1 MQEVWENVYA
11 FMKFLS
17 EHLLLIDCF
26 FAVIIV
32 FFERKDPRAVW
43 GWLLLL
49 YFVPV
54 VGFIL
59 YLLLGMNMR
68 KLKMFKTKEIEDAL
82 NFQIQKQEE
91 NIFRNQFCIS
101 DEKLKE
107 YQDLVLYN
115 LEASQAVYTEE
126 NEVEVYT
133 DGNAKFDA
141 LIDAIEQAENYIL
154 LQYYIIK
161 SDILFERI
169 VKHLKK
175 KVKEG
180 VSVRILVDGMGGR
193 FVRKSYWKRLRA
205 EGIEVVEFFPA
216 LLGRLQLR
224 MNYRNHRKIVVV
236 DGKVGFV
243 GGFNV
248 GKEYIG
254 LDPKFGYWR
263 DTHLKITGEAVI
275 GLKLRF
281 VLDWNYAARQN
292 LFSDERLW
300 EKEQAEE
307 NEQIKEKEEANEKE
321 ANEEVNEKEANEK
334 EEVNE
339 KEEANEK
346 EQAGKKERIEQ
357 GKENERLKQ
366 KDKVGIQIISSGPD
380 SRYPQIHNTYVRMI
394 AKAKKSV
401 YIQTPYFIPDESMIT
416 ALEIAAMSGLDVRIM
431 IPCKPD
437 HPFVYWATYSY
448 IGDMLAAGVK
458 CYTYDHGFLH
468 AKGIVVDGMMSCYGT
483 ANMDNRSFFLNF
495 EVNAV
500 IYSSKVAQKLT
511 DIFLKDLQ
519 KSTEITKYDYSRRN
533 LVVRLKEQVSRLLGP
548 VL

>member
-1 MQEVWENVYA
+1 MKEMQTYFFDMWYTIEREDTAWMKLDGGRSTMQEVWKSICI
-11 FMKFLS
+11 FMGFLS
-17 EHLLLIDCF
+17 EHLLLIDSI
-26 FAVIIV
+26 FAIIIV

-49 YFVPV
+49 YFIPV
-54 VGFIL
+54 AGFIF
-59 YLLLGMNMR
+59 YLLLGLNMR

-82 NFQIQKQEE
+82 NSQIQKQEE
-91 NIFRNQFCIS
+91 NIFRNQFSIS

-115 LEASQAVYTEE
+115 LEASQAVYSEG

-141 LIDAIEQAENYIL
+141 LIEAIDQANYYIL
-154 LQYYIIK
+154 IQYYIIK
-161 SDILFERI
+161 NDILFERL
-169 VKHLKK
+169 VKHLKR

-193 FVRKSYWKRLRA
+193 FVRKSYWKHLRA
-205 EGIEVVEFFPA
+205 EGMEVEEFFPA
-216 LLGRLQLR
+216 LFGRLQLR

-243 GGFNV
+243 GGFNI

-263 DTHLKITGEAVI
+263 DTHLKICGEAVA

-281 VLDWNYAARQN
+281 VMDWNYAAEQN
-292 LFSDERLW
+292 LFLDKILW
-300 EKEQAEE
+300 QEE
-307 NEQIKEKEEANEKE
+307 EQIEKREERKTQKEE
-321 ANEEVNEKEANEK
+321 
-334 EEVNE
+334 
-339 KEEANEK
+339 
-346 EQAGKKERIEQ
+346 
-357 GKENERLKQ
+357 
-366 KDKVGIQIISSGPD
+366 KDRAGIQIISSGPD

-394 AKAKKSV
+394 AKAKKSI
-401 YIQTPYFIPDESMIT
+401 YIQTPYFIPDESMID
-416 ALEIAAMSGLDVRIM
+416 ALEIAAMSGIDVRIM

-437 HPFVYWATYSY
+437 HPFVYWASYSY

-458 CYTYDHGFLH
+458 CYTYDNGFLH
-468 AKGIVVDGMMSCYGT
+468 AKGMVVDGMMACYGT

-500 IYSSKVAQKLT
+500 IYSSKVGQKLT
-511 DIFLKDLQ
+511 DIFLTDLQ
-519 KSTEITKYDYSRRN
+519 KSTEITKYDYSRRS
-533 LVVRLKEQVSRLLGP
+533 LMVRFKEQVSRLLGP

>member
-1 MQEVWENVYA
+1 MQEVWGKLCFIME
-11 FMKFLS
+11 FLS
-17 EHLLLIDCF
+17 EHLLLVDCL
-26 FAVIIV
+26 FAIVIV

-49 YFVPV
+49 YFIPV
-54 VGFIL
+54 IGFVF

-82 NFQIQKQEE
+82 NSQIQKQEE

-101 DEKLKE
+101 DERLKE

-126 NEVEVYT
+126 NKVEIYT

-141 LIDAIEQAENYIL
+141 LIEAIDQAKNYIL
-154 LQYYIIK
+154 IQYYIIK
-161 SDILFERI
+161 NDILFERL
-169 VKHLKK
+169 VKYLKR

-193 FVRKSYWKRLRA
+193 FVRKSYWRQLKK
-205 EGIEVVEFFPA
+205 EGMEVVEFFPA
-216 LLGRLQLR
+216 LFGRLQLR

-263 DTHLKITGEAVI
+263 DTHLRITGEAVI
-275 GLKLRF
+275 GLKVRF
-281 VLDWNYAARQN
+281 VMDWDYAARQN
-292 LFSDERLW
+292 LFSDEKFW
-300 EKEQAEE
+300 QEEMEEEKLQKVE
-307 NEQIKEKEEANEKE
+307 NLKEEGTKNK
-321 ANEEVNEKEANEK
+321 K
-334 EEVNE
+334 EERPKNL
-339 KEEANEK
+339 KEEIQE
-346 EQAGKKERIEQ
+346 
-357 GKENERLKQ
+357 KQ
-366 KDKVGIQIISSGPD
+366 KIETGEKIEEEKIGIQIISSGPD

-401 YIQTPYFIPDESMIT
+401 YIQTPYFIPDESMMD
-416 ALEIAAMSGLDVRIM
+416 ALIIAAMSGVDVRIM

-458 CYTYDHGFLH
+458 CYTYDNGFLH

-483 ANMDNRSFFLNF
+483 ANMDSRSFFLNF

-500 IYSSKVAQKLT
+500 IYSSKIGQRMT
-511 DIFLKDLQ
+511 DIFLNDLH

-533 LVVRLKEQVSRLLGP
+533 LIVRFKEQVSRLLGP

>member
-1 MQEVWENVYA
+1 MQELWETLC
-11 FMKFLS
+11 FFIGFLS
-17 EHLLLIDCF
+17 EHLLLVDCI
-26 FAVIIV
+26 FAIIIV

-49 YFVPV
+49 YFIPII
-54 VGFIL
+54 GFVF

-82 NFQIQKQEE
+82 NSYIQKQEE

-101 DEKLKE
+101 DEELKE
-107 YQDLVLYN
+107 YEDLVLYN

-126 NEVEVYT
+126 NEIEIYT

-141 LIDAIEQAENYIL
+141 LIEAIDQAEHYIFI
-154 LQYYIIK
+154 QYYIIK
-161 SDILFERI
+161 SDILFERF
-169 VKHLKK
+169 VKHLIP

-193 FVRKSYWKRLRA
+193 FVRKSYWKRLQA
-205 EGIEVVEFFPA
+205 QGIEVVQFFPA
-216 LLGRLQLR
+216 LFGRLQLR
-224 MNYRNHRKIVVV
+224 VNYRNHRKIVVI

-243 GGFNV
+243 GGFNI

-254 LDPKFGYWR
+254 LEPKFGYWR
-263 DTHLKITGEAVI
+263 DTHLRIIGEAVI

-281 VLDWNYAARQN
+281 VMDWDYAAKQN
-292 LFSDERLW
+292 LFSDKTLW
-300 EKEQAEE
+300 REE
-307 NEQIKEKEEANEKE
+307 EKEELRQQKKTGDAEK
-321 ANEEVNEKEANEK
+321 KSR
-334 EEVNE
+334 
-339 KEEANEK
+339 
-346 EQAGKKERIEQ
+346 GI
-357 GKENERLKQ
+357 
-366 KDKVGIQIISSGPD
+366 GIQIISSGPD
-380 SRYPQIHNTYVRMI
+380 SRYPQIHNTYIRMI

-401 YIQTPYFIPDESMIT
+401 YIQTPYFIPDASLMD
-416 ALEIAAMSGLDVRIM
+416 ALVIAAMSGVDVRIM

-448 IGDMLAAGVK
+448 IGDMLAAGIK
-458 CYTYDHGFLH
+458 CYTYDNGFLH
-468 AKGIVVDGMMSCYGT
+468 AKGIVVDGMISCYGT
-483 ANMDNRSFFLNF
+483 ANMDSRSFFLNF

-500 IYSSKVAQKLT
+500 IYSYKIGQQMM
-511 DIFLKDLQ
+511 DIFLNDLH

-533 LVVRLKEQVSRLLGP
+533 LIVRFKEQVSRLLGP

>member
-1 MQEVWENVYA
+1 MQELWEKLYF
-11 FMKFLS
+11 FMGFLS
-17 EHLLLIDCF
+17 EHLLLVDCF
-26 FAVIIV
+26 FAIIIV

-49 YFVPV
+49 YFIPV
-54 VGFIL
+54 IGFVF

-82 NFQIQKQEE
+82 NFYIQKQEE

-101 DEKLKE
+101 DKKLKE

-126 NEVEVYT
+126 NEVEIYI

-141 LIDAIEQAENYIL
+141 LIEAIDQAKSYIL
-154 LQYYIIK
+154 IQYYIIK
-161 SDILFERI
+161 NDILFERL
-169 VKHLKK
+169 VKHLKQ

-193 FVRKSYWKRLRA
+193 FVRKSYWRKLRT
-205 EGIEVVEFFPA
+205 EGIEVTEFFPA
-216 LLGRLQLR
+216 LFGRLQLR

-236 DGKVGFV
+236 DGKIGFV
-243 GGFNV
+243 GGFNI

-254 LDPKFGYWR
+254 LDSKFGYWR
-263 DTHLKITGEAVI
+263 DTHLRVIGEAVI

-281 VLDWNYAARQN
+281 VMDWNYAAKQN
-292 LFSDERLW
+292 LFSDEKLW
-300 EKEQAEE
+300 Q
-307 NEQIKEKEEANEKE
+307 
-321 ANEEVNEKEANEK
+321 EEVVVTEEIENKPEREK
-334 EEVNE
+334 
-339 KEEANEK
+339 
-346 EQAGKKERIEQ
+346 I
-357 GKENERLKQ
+357 
-366 KDKVGIQIISSGPD
+366 GIQIISSGPD

-401 YIQTPYFIPDESMIT
+401 YIQTPYFIPDESMMD
-416 ALEIAAMSGLDVRIM
+416 ALIIAAMSGIDVRIM

-458 CYTYDHGFLH
+458 CYTYDNGFLH
-468 AKGIVVDGMMSCYGT
+468 AKGIIVDGMMCCFGT
-483 ANMDNRSFFLNF
+483 ANMDSRSFFLNF

-500 IYSSKVAQKLT
+500 LYSSKIGQRLT
-511 DIFLKDLQ
+511 DIFLNDLH

-533 LVVRLKEQVSRLLGP
+533 LIVRFKEQVSRLLGP

>member
-1 MQEVWENVYA
+1 MQELWGDLWVV
-11 FMKFLS
+11 MKFLS
-17 EHLLLIDCF
+17 EHLLLVDCF
-26 FAVIIV
+26 FAIIIV

-49 YFVPV
+49 FFIPVIGFV
-54 VGFIL
+54 L

-68 KLKMFKTKEIEDAL
+68 KLKMFKIKEVEDAL
-82 NFQIQKQEE
+82 NFHIQKQEE

-101 DEKLKE
+101 DQKLEE

-126 NEVEVYT
+126 NKVEIYT

-141 LIDAIEQAENYIL
+141 LIEAIDQAKSYIL
-154 LQYYIIK
+154 IQYYIIK
-161 SDILFERI
+161 NDILFERM
-169 VKHLKK
+169 VKHLKQ

-193 FVRKSYWKRLRA
+193 SVRKSYWKRLRA
-205 EGIEVVEFFPA
+205 EGMEIAEFFPA

-224 MNYRNHRKIVVV
+224 MNYRNHRKIAVV

-263 DTHLKITGEAVI
+263 DTHLRIIGEAVF

-281 VLDWNYAARQN
+281 VMDWDYAARQN
-292 LFSDERLW
+292 LFSDEMLW
-300 EKEQAEE
+300 REENSMMQNKEELKQESRNQKKNYEKETIQEE
-307 NEQIKEKEEANEKE
+307 QSQKEEKE
-321 ANEEVNEKEANEK
+321 AKEK
-334 EEVNE
+334 
-339 KEEANEK
+339 
-346 EQAGKKERIEQ
+346 I
-357 GKENERLKQ
+357 
-366 KDKVGIQIISSGPD
+366 GIQIISSGPD

-401 YIQTPYFIPDESMIT
+401 YIQTPYFIPDGSMMD
-416 ALEIAAMSGLDVRIM
+416 ALIIAAMSGIDVRIM

-458 CYTYDHGFLH
+458 CYTYDNGFLH
-468 AKGIVVDGMMSCYGT
+468 AKGMVVDGMMSCYGT

-500 IYSSKVAQKLT
+500 IYSSKVGQKLT
-511 DIFLKDLQ
+511 DIFLNDLH

-533 LVVRLKEQVSRLLGP
+533 LIVRVKEQVSRLFGP

>member
-1 MQEVWENVYA
+1 VKRLVYQQLRKKGAAMKNIYVFMQ
-11 FMKFLS
+11 FIT
-17 EHLLLIDCF
+17 EHLLFIDCF
-26 FAVIIV
+26 FAITIV

-49 YFVPV
+49 FFLPG

-59 YLLLGMNMR
+59 YLLIGMNMR

-82 NFQIQKQEE
+82 NYQIQKQEE
-91 NIFRNQFCIS
+91 TIFRNQFSIS
-101 DEKLKE
+101 DERVQE
-107 YQDLVLYN
+107 YQDLILYN
-115 LEASQAVYTEE
+115 LEASQAIYSEE
-126 NEVEVYT
+126 NEVAIYT

-141 LIDAIEQAENYIL
+141 LIEAIDQAESYIL

-161 SDILFERI
+161 NDILFER
-169 VKHLKK
+169 VVRHLKK
-175 KVKEG
+175 KRKEG
-180 VSVRILVDGMGGR
+180 VSVRIMVDGMGGR

-216 LLGRLQLR
+216 LFGRLQLR
-224 MNYRNHRKIVVV
+224 LNYRNHRKIVVI

-243 GGFNV
+243 GGFNI

-275 GLKLRF
+275 GLKMRF
-281 VLDWNYAARQN
+281 VLDWNYATRQN
-292 LFSDERLW
+292 LFSDKSFWKETEQTEEKKMER
-300 EKEQAEE
+300 EKKKAEE
-307 NEQIKEKEEANEKE
+307 KI
-321 ANEEVNEKEANEK
+321 
-334 EEVNE
+334 
-339 KEEANEK
+339 
-346 EQAGKKERIEQ
+346 
-357 GKENERLKQ
+357 
-366 KDKVGIQIISSGPD
+366 GIQIISSGPD
-380 SRYPQIHNTYVRMI
+380 SRYPQIHNNYVRMI
-394 AKAKKSV
+394 AKAKKSI
-401 YIQTPYFIPDESMIT
+401 YIQTPYFIPDESMVD
-416 ALEIAAMSGLDVRIM
+416 ALEIAAMSGVDVRIM

-437 HPFVYWATYSY
+437 HPFVYWASYSY

-458 CYTYDHGFLH
+458 CYTYDNGFLH
-468 AKGIVVDGMMSCYGT
+468 AKGMVVDGMIACYGT

-500 IYSSKVAQKLT
+500 IYSSKVGQELTNIFLT
-511 DIFLKDLQ
+511 DIQ

-533 LVVRLKEQVSRLLGP
+533 LLVRFKEQVSRLLGP

>member
-1 MQEVWENVYA
+1 MQEIWENICI
-11 FMKFLS
+11 FMGFLS
-17 EHLLLIDCF
+17 EHLLFIDCL
-26 FAVIIV
+26 FAIVIV

-54 VGFIL
+54 LGFIF

-82 NFQIQKQEE
+82 NSQIQKQEE
-91 NIFRNQFCIS
+91 NIFRNQFHIS
-101 DEKLKE
+101 DEKLKD

-141 LIDAIEQAENYIL
+141 LVEAIDQAESYIL
-154 LQYYIIK
+154 IQYYIIK
-161 SDILFERI
+161 NDILFERI
-169 VKHLKK
+169 VRHLKK

-205 EGIEVVEFFPA
+205 EGMEVVEFFPA
-216 LLGRLQLR
+216 LFGRLQLR

-254 LDPKFGYWR
+254 LEPKFGYWR
-263 DTHLKITGEAVI
+263 DTHLKITGEAVA
-275 GLKLRF
+275 GLKTRF

-292 LFSDERLW
+292 LFLDERLW
-300 EKEQAEE
+300 REEEEKRQQEKQTEREKQQKEQDE
-307 NEQIKEKEEANEKE
+307 EKEEAQVKDKIQQN
-321 ANEEVNEKEANEK
+321 
-334 EEVNE
+334 
-339 KEEANEK
+339 
-346 EQAGKKERIEQ
+346 KKE
-357 GKENERLKQ
+357 
-366 KDKVGIQIISSGPD
+366 KVGIQIISSGPD

-394 AKAKKSV
+394 AKAKKSI
-401 YIQTPYFIPDESMIT
+401 YIQTPYFIPDESMID
-416 ALEIAAMSGLDVRIM
+416 ALEIAAMSGMDVRIM

-437 HPFVYWATYSY
+437 HPFVYWASYSY

-458 CYTYDHGFLH
+458 CYTYDNGFLH
-468 AKGIVVDGMMSCYGT
+468 AKGMVVDGMMACYGT

-500 IYSSKVAQKLT
+500 IYSSKVGQKLT

-519 KSTEITKYDYSRRN
+519 KSTEITKYDYSRRS
-533 LVVRLKEQVSRLLGP
+533 LMVRFKEQVSRLLGP

>member
-1 MQEVWENVYA
+1 MQEMWGSLCT
-11 FMKFLS
+11 FMGFLS

-26 FAVIIV
+26 FAIIIV

-49 YFVPV
+49 YFIPV
-54 VGFIL
+54 IGFVF

-68 KLKMFKTKEIEDAL
+68 KLKMFKTKEIEDVL
-82 NFQIQKQEE
+82 NSYIQKQEE

-101 DEKLKE
+101 DEKIKE
-107 YQDLVLYN
+107 YQDLILYN
-115 LEASQAVYTEE
+115 LEASQAIYTE
-126 NEVEVYT
+126 NNMVEIYT

-141 LIDAIEQAENYIL
+141 VIEAIDQAEHYIL
-154 LQYYIIK
+154 IQYYIIK
-161 SDILFERI
+161 KDILLERM
-169 VKHLKK
+169 VKHLKR

-193 FVRKSYWKRLRA
+193 SVRKSFWKQLRL
-205 EGIEVVEFFPA
+205 EGIEVAEFFPA
-216 LLGRLQLR
+216 LFGRLQLR

-243 GGFNV
+243 GGFNI

-263 DTHLKITGEAVI
+263 DTHLRIIGEAVL

-281 VLDWNYAARQN
+281 VMDWDYAARQN
-292 LFSDERLW
+292 LFSDEKLW
-300 EKEQAEE
+300 REEDTTLQNKE
-307 NEQIKEKEEANEKE
+307 EQIE
-321 ANEEVNEKEANEK
+321 
-334 EEVNE
+334 
-339 KEEANEK
+339 
-346 EQAGKKERIEQ
+346 GKQIEIEQ
-357 GKENERLKQ
+357 EETELMKKRQMEVGEAETETELMQKRQNGIAQTENTQFKTEQ
-366 KDKVGIQIISSGPD
+366 MDKIGIQIISSGPD

-394 AKAKKSV
+394 AKAKKSI
-401 YIQTPYFIPDESMIT
+401 YIQTPYFIPDTSMVD
-416 ALEIAAMSGLDVRIM
+416 ALVIAAMSGIDVRIM

-458 CYTYDHGFLH
+458 CYTYDNGFLH
-468 AKGIVVDGMMSCYGT
+468 GKGIVVDGMVSCYGT
-483 ANMDNRSFFLNF
+483 ANMDSRSFFLNF

-500 IYSSKVAQKLT
+500 IYSSLIGQKLT
-511 DIFLKDLQ
+511 DIFLNDLQ
-519 KSTEITKYDYSRRN
+519 KSTEITKYDYSRRG
-533 LVVRLKEQVSRLLGP
+533 LVVRIKEQVSRLLGP